1 MARSVRSRFGH
12 PIKHLRLWKSALTT
26 AALLT
31 LLLFMP
37 KGLLALGSPFDPGL
51 TAIQTVN
58 DGQPLSLMSFAR
70 T

>member
-1 MARSVRSRFGH
+1 MLITG
-12 PIKHLRLWKSALTT
+12 
-26 AALLT
+26 ALLT

>member
-1 MARSVRSRFGH
+1 MLITG
-12 PIKHLRLWKSALTT
+12 
-26 AALLT
+26 ALLT

-37 KGLLALGSPFDPGL
+37 MGLLALGSPFDPGL